1 MKELTLKEVLEGRT
15 QKDVAD
21 IMGLT
26 QGAVW
31 QMIKH
36 GRDIRFKVDGEGN
49 VTDFFEIKKPKT
61 KAVA

>member
-1 MKELTLKEVLEGRT
+1 MKEMTLKQFLEGRT

-36 GRDIRFKVDGEGN
+36 GRDIRFMVNDDGS
-49 VTDFFEIKKPKT
+49 VSDFFEIKKPKP
-61 KAVA
+61 KKVA